1 MSLLPNWMTR
11 VVTKAKEY
19 LAFLGPSSP
28 EKIEVTSD
36 RAAEKMLKAMEK
48 ASTTGTVSGLHG
60 LVRGAKKLID
70 YENGAFYMPRLV
82 RVLADG
88 LATPPAEETQAT
100 ATYRKHASLLM
111 EQGCRTMVSESMTTY
126 KAMAEAGDDPLA
138 AKNISE
144 NMQLVLEVSTNE
156 KQLARALA
164 LSTGAIKMMR
174 AHGDVVGTAAGVSG
188 VRTTLTEKTHPKAHE
203 LKRHFERF
211 LSRLYKRA
219 DGPALG
225 FSLDIEV
232 LTAEHQ
238 AAFAAARQK
247 RTPTPEVVIKP
258 PVSPLHQSS
267 LTLADK
273 GAPVNVAE
281 TAEHA
286 ISRPPVDVFVPPADF
301 KPYQETGPARV
312 FDRVVDDEA
321 IVVPDL
327 APRLYMTFEREARPA
342 APKAASSI
350 HPFGR
355 ITDQGVYAA
364 KPTLRDDFTTTSVND
379 KFVRP
384 EAAQEQP
391 LDLPEL
397 QLPARPIPPAVL
409 EKMVGVFRWN
419 SARQAF
425 DKVASGQRSRPM
437 RLHDDSLLD
446 LPELAPVSI
455 PTSGPAVAAR
465 KVAFG

>member
-1 MSLLPNWMTR
+1 MSLLPSWVTR
-11 VVTKAKEY
+11 VAQEVTDY
-19 LAFLGPSSP
+19 VQTFLAPSP
-28 EKIEVTSD
+28 EKIAVTSD
-36 RAAEKMLKAMEK
+36 HAAEKMLKAMEK
-48 ASTTGTVSGLHG
+48 AATTGTASGLHG

-88 LATPPAEETQAT
+88 LATPPAEETQAS
-100 ATYRKHASLLM
+100 ATYRKDASLLM
-111 EQGCRTMVSESMTTY
+111 EQGCRTMVSESMSTY
-126 KAMAEAGDDPLA
+126 KAMAETGDDPLA

-174 AHGDVVGTAAGVSG
+174 HHGDVAGTSAAVSG
-188 VRTTLTEKTHPKAHE
+188 VRTVLTEKAHPKARD
-203 LKRHFERF
+203 LKSHFERF

-219 DGPALG
+219 DGPAPG

-238 AAFAAARQK
+238 AAFAAARQ
-247 RTPTPEVVIKP
+247 RRAPLPEQPVKP
-258 PVSPLHQSS
+258 PVSAMYQSQVTHDADS
-267 LTLADK
+267 RAITEAFDAPPAAAIATPPVRPAFVRAVVTPEVDVPEAGPEDK
-273 GAPVNVAE
+273 GLTMSFSLLTPQPKVPVMPRTIDSE
-281 TAEHA
+281 
-286 ISRPPVDVFVPPADF
+286 SRAYP
-301 KPYQETGPARV
+301 
-312 FDRVVDDEA
+312 
-321 IVVPDL
+321 
-327 APRLYMTFEREARPA
+327 
-342 APKAASSI
+342 
-350 HPFGR
+350 HGR
-355 ITDQGVYAA
+355 ITDQGIYAT

-384 EAAQEQP
+384 EAAHEQP

-425 DKVASGQRSRPM
+425 DKVASGQRPRPM
-437 RLHDDSLLD
+437 QLHDDSLLE
-446 LPELAPVSI
+446 LPELAPASI
-455 PTSGPAVAAR
+455 PASGSAALVR